1 MQAQEHLFYYQF
13 PGLGDNRQNTPV
25 CKFQLVGVSD
35 VERFSELWDLQIG
48 HWQGNEIIVPVIS
61 CVIGVI
67 DRLEIFDAGGLDVWL
82 D

>member
-1 MQAQEHLFYYQF
+1 MEWEVERNEACQV
-13 PGLGDNRQNTPV
+13 P
-25 CKFQLVGVSD
+25 
-35 VERFSELWDLQIG
+35 VERFLELWDLQIG

-82 D
+82 DWAAV

>member
-1 MQAQEHLFYYQF
+1 M
-13 PGLGDNRQNTPV
+13 P
-25 CKFQLVGVSD
+25 

-82 D
+82 DWAAV